1 MVAVAIHG
9 LGVVVGSLHSEVK
22 LTPDGP
28 RIIEING
35 RTGGGVPDVLSAAG
49 GCSLIEAAMRVA
61 LGQIPSN
68 EGLSPCHR
76 LGFRINVQPPMW
88 ARRIRSIEGTEALRA
103 LPEVQSV
110 TLFRTAGDTVDWHL
124 GTDEMVLALVGAV
137 DDFDALRSIR
147 QRVHEQ
153 LSISYE

>member
-1 MVAVAIHG
+1 M
-9 LGVVVGSLHSEVK
+9 
-22 LTPDGP
+22 
-28 RIIEING
+28 
-35 RTGGGVPDVLSAAG
+35 PDVLSAAG